1 MASSYIGVSWRKDK
15 NAWKVMGS
23 HNGNTISLRNYA
35 TEMEAA
41 RKYDEWAMQIPGKP
55 LNFPGSRP
63 KRKIADLREK
73 VYSTVRQNL
82 IEDCKKEM
90 AFKTAPEFLSFCDAF
105 SGSKKGSSVT
115 TSLGSGGF
123 SAIDDDEVRWL
134 QENGISFTANNEKAK
149 RPPPRDRSKQPPRRR
164 PLISS
169 SSTASSLSSQPS
181 TLESRRVQKAPLQ
194 KKRKRGGALNSE
206 CQMSAAPASHV
217 SPSGTASDS
226 TSLVACS
233 PLLPSAWPWPRT
245 RWLGAQSSRC
255 WKLGY
260 CRDWYCRN

>member
-1 MASSYIGVSWRKDK
+1 MASSYTGVSFHKGH
-15 NAWKVMGS
+15 NAWEVKACHGGKKFYLGY
-23 HNGNTISLRNYA
+23 HA

-90 AFKTAPEFLSFCDAF
+90 AFKTAPEFLSFSDAF

-194 KKRKRGGALNSE
+194 KKRKRTHTRCFPSKESEVALSE
-206 CQMSAAPASHV
+206 YEKLRLANIRRNKYVAVDFAVLQIASFLRLSHHMLKFQLRLMLHLY
-217 SPSGTASDS
+217 THD
-226 TSLVACS
+226 
-233 PLLPSAWPWPRT
+233 
-245 RWLGAQSSRC
+245 
-255 WKLGY
+255 
-260 CRDWYCRN
+260 

>member
-1 MASSYIGVSWRKDK
+1 MASSYTGVSFHKGH
-15 NAWKVMGS
+15 NAWEVKACHGGKKFYLGY
-23 HNGNTISLRNYA
+23 HA

-164 PLISS
+164 PLIPS

-194 KKRKRGGALNSE
+194 KKRKRTHTRCFPSKESEVALSE
-206 CQMSAAPASHV
+206 YEKLRLANIRRNKYVAVDFAVLQIASFLRLSHHMLKFQLRLMLHLY
-217 SPSGTASDS
+217 THD
-226 TSLVACS
+226 
-233 PLLPSAWPWPRT
+233 
-245 RWLGAQSSRC
+245 
-255 WKLGY
+255 
-260 CRDWYCRN
+260 